1 MRKFQW
7 FGIAVVAVLLFGVAV
22 ASSASAATTFLLA
35 EWLVNGKP
43 ILEGESFNVESSGTL
58 LLEDKKTLLGA
69 SSVECTGSL
78 MGWVGPDGLDLISE
92 VLNASGAAVSS
103 TPLSGTAL
111 ECKEEKVCEEALV
124 WPLGLEATGGKGW
137 ETLLELW
144 EQGSENGFVVL
155 ITPETTGHNPGWY
168 VLCEKTITK
177 PVDEC
182 TSPAGAVSLG
192 LSGTTLTGSFTEAF
206 TLLMEQELAE
216 CTQSKEKSG
225 LVESVGAGTIT
236 SAGNTISASSE
247 ETGGTLEA

>member
-22 ASSASAATTFLLA
+22 ASSASAAPPTFLLA

-43 ILEGESFNVESSGTL
+43 VLEGESFNVESKGTL
-58 LLEDKKTLLGA
+58 LLEDLKTLLGA
-69 SSVECTGSL
+69 SSVECTGTL
-78 MGWVGPDGLDLISE
+78 LGWIGPDGLDLISE
-92 VLNASGAAVSS
+92 VLNSASELISS
-103 TPLSGTAL
+103 TPLSGLPL
-111 ECKEEKVCEEALV
+111 ECKTEKTCEEALV
-124 WPLGLEATGGKGW
+124 WPILLGW

-155 ITPETTGHNPGWY
+155 ITPESTSLGWY

-177 PVDEC
+177 PTDEC
-182 TSPAGAVSLG
+182 TSTSGSVSLG
-192 LSGTTLTGSFTEAF
+192 LSGTTLTGSFSEAF
-206 TLLMEQELAE
+206 TKLMEEPLAE

-225 LVESVGAGTIT
+225 VVESPAVGTLTSTAGTL
-236 SAGNTISASSE
+236 SASSE

>member
-22 ASSASAATTFLLA
+22 ASSASAAVTFLLA

-43 ILEGESFNVESSGTL
+43 VMEGESFNVESKGTL

-69 SSVECTGSL
+69 SSVECTGTL
-78 MGWVGPDGLDLISE
+78 LGWIGPDGLDLISE
-92 VLNASGAAVSS
+92 VLNSASEPVGS
-103 TPLSGTAL
+103 TPLTGTPL
-111 ECKEEKVCEEALV
+111 ICKTEKTCEEALV
-124 WPLGLEATGGKGW
+124 WPLHLGW

-144 EQGSENGFVVL
+144 EVGGVIGFIDLILPDGNG
-155 ITPETTGHNPGWY
+155 NPGWY

-182 TSPAGAVSLG
+182 SAASGGVELA
-192 LSGTTLTGSFTEAF
+192 LSGTTLTGKFSEAF
-206 TLLMEQELAE
+206 TELMEEKLAT
-216 CTQSKEKSG
+216 CTQSKEESG
-225 LVESVGAGTIT
+225 VVESPVAGTLL
-236 SAGNTISASSE
+236 SPGNTLSASSE

>member
-22 ASSASAATTFLLA
+22 ASSASAAVTFLLA

-43 ILEGESFNVESSGTL
+43 IIEGESFKVESKGTL
-58 LLEDKKTLLGA
+58 LLEDLKTLLGA
-69 SSVECTGSL
+69 SSVECTWTFD
-78 MGWVGPDGLDLISE
+78 GWVGPDGLDLISE
-92 VLNASGAAVSS
+92 VLNASGELISS

-111 ECKEEKVCEEALV
+111 ICKTEKTCEEALV
-124 WPLGLEATGGKGW
+124 WPLHLGW

-144 EQGSENGFVVL
+144 EVGGASGFIDLILPDGNG
-155 ITPETTGHNPGWY
+155 NPGWY
-168 VLCEKTITK
+168 MLCEKTITK

-182 TSPAGAVSLG
+182 SVPTVGVELG
-192 LSGTTLTGSFTEAF
+192 LSGATLTETFSEVFTR
-206 TLLMEQELAE
+206 LMEESLTE

-225 LVESVGAGTIT
+225 IIESVGAGTI
-236 SAGNTISASSE
+236 SSPGNTLSASSE